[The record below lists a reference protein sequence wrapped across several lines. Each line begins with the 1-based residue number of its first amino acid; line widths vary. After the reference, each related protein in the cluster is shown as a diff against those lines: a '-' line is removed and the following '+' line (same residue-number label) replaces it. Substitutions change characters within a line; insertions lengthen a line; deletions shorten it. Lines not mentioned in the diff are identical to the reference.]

1 MLPKNTIVIGVEG
14 GVVQGVSLVN
24 WEHSVDKL
32 KPRVEVVD
40 YDDIDYDDIE
50 NCEHPEALK
59 VLEGKTENTVKTI
72 Y

>member
-1 MLPKNTIVIGVEG
+1 MLPKNTIVIGIEG

-40 YDDIDYDDIE
+40 YDDIDDDDIE

-59 VLEGKTENTVKTI
+59 VLEGETENTVKTI